1 MLAPSSPV
9 KFKIFSVIAAAAL
22 IALAFAF
29 FSLSNKQ
36 QAPEVTFVNL
46 KGEKITTE
54 SLRGKVVMVNFWATS
69 CETCVAEMPH
79 MVETYNK
86 YNKQGLEFVAVAMQ
100 GDPPNYVLNYTE
112 TRKLPFDVA
121 LDVQGSL
128 AKAFGDV
135 KMTPTTFV
143 IDKHGNIL
151 KRYLGQPSF
160 PELHQ
165 LLDKALAAT

>member
-79 MVETYNK
+79 M
-86 YNKQGLEFVAVAMQ
+86 
-100 GDPPNYVLNYTE
+100 
-112 TRKLPFDVA
+112 
-121 LDVQGSL
+121 
-128 AKAFGDV
+128 
-135 KMTPTTFV
+135 
-143 IDKHGNIL
+143 
-151 KRYLGQPSF
+151 
-160 PELHQ
+160 
-165 LLDKALAAT
+165 

>member
-9 KFKIFSVIAAAAL
+9 KFKIFSVIAAIAL
-22 IALAFAF
+22 IALAVAF
-29 FSLSNKQ
+29 FSLSGKQ

-46 KGEKITTE
+46 KGEKITTQ

-86 YNKQGLEFVAVAMQ
+86 YNKQGLEFVAVAMN

-121 LDVQGSL
+121 LDVQGNL

-160 PELHQ
+160 PELHK
-165 LLDKALAAT
+165 LLDQALAAA